1 MGDEII
7 HPGGLQGR
15 RLSGGSA
22 GPALQGEGPF
32 ADPDQADGG
41 GGADSPPTAT
51 PGVWDSVQAV
61 GSLETSLSSEAL
73 GSPRGTSI
81 HYEADTEAQG
91 GQ

>member
-41 GGADSPPTAT
+41 GGADSPPTAA
-51 PGVWDSVQAV
+51 PG
-61 GSLETSLSSEAL
+61 AL
-73 GSPRGTSI
+73 GLRPSSGVTGDLP
-81 HYEADTEAQG
+81 QF
-91 GQ
+91 